1 MPSTGLSFV
10 IAEPDPTAKTG
21 VADHVP
27 DEIVTC
33 ARERLAQSYARLDRS
48 ALSIRSA
55 QEIVRVSQQ
64 RIRAT
69 LLLLAKRPDTARS
82 VVRRSLNKA
91 I

>member
-1 MPSTGLSFV
+1 V

-69 LLLLAKRPDTARS
+69 LLLLEAQRCSRNGQIRHGQSSGAR
-82 VVRRSLNKA
+82 
-91 I
+91 